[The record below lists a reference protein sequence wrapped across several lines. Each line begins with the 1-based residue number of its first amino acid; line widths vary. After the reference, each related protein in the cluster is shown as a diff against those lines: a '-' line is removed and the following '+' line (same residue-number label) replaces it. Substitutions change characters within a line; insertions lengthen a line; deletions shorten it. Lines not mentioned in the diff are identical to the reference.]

1 MNWIFT
7 DSISKAE
14 TVRRKHSEWKKFKFK
29 SKKAE
34 NIQSI
39 LGMHFWNI

>member
-1 MNWIFT
+1 MKGKSGAVVVGI
-7 DSISKAE
+7 K
-14 TVRRKHSEWKKFKFK
+14 RRKHSEWKKFKFK